1 MRDIIN
7 MHSRKSLYPNPQR
20 GIMIR
25 TELLNKKF
33 TIGKGKPP
41 IHAVQD
47 LTLHVSEG
55 EVFGFLGPNGAGKT
69 TTVRMLTSLIG
80 PTSGEAFIGDLQIGK
95 QDRQIRHEVGILT
108 ETPGMYE
115 RLSAEKNLTIFAN
128 LYDVPDVPKQVE
140 KFLTMLGLWGRRFD
154 EVGSFSK
161 GMRQKL
167 AIARAL
173 LHEPKVLF
181 LDEPTSG
188 LDPEAAKLVR
198 DFIEELKAEGRT
210 IFLCT
215 HNLDEAD
222 RLCDRIAIFKSKL
235 ITVDTP
241 ENLRKKL
248 FGRKVVFHLRT
259 LDQAWLDLVK
269 GQPYVQE
276 VQLVDNRL
284 VVSLSDPETDN
295 PELVRAL
302 VEAGADIQFVGELR
316 HSLEDIYLQTIQ
328 AEQA

>member
-1 MRDIIN
+1 
-7 MHSRKSLYPNPQR
+7 
-20 GIMIR
+20 MIR
-25 TELLNKKF
+25 TEQLSKYF
-33 TIGKGKPP
+33 TTRKGQQP
-41 IHAVQD
+41 IRAVQD
-47 LTLHVSEG
+47 LTLEVREG

-80 PTSGEAFIGDLQIGK
+80 PTAGRAFIGRWEIGK
-95 QDRQIRHEVGILT
+95 DDQNIRRTVGILT
-108 ETPGMYE
+108 ESPGMYE
-115 RLSAEKNLTIFAN
+115 RLSAERNLSIFAS
-128 LYDVPDVPKQVE
+128 LYDVPDVPGQVE
-140 KFLTMLGLWGRRFD
+140 KYLRMLGLWNRRFD

-173 LHEPKVLF
+173 LHEPQALF

-198 DFIEELKAEGRT
+198 DFIEELKSLGRT

-222 RLCDRIAIFKSKL
+222 RLCDRIGIFKSRL

-241 ENLRKKL
+241 ENLRTKL
-248 FGRKVVFHLRT
+248 YGRKVVFHLAEVNT
-259 LDQAWLDLVK
+259 AWPVALRAL
-269 GQPYVQE
+269 PFVQD
-276 VQLVDNRL
+276 VQSVDNRL
-284 VVSLSDPETDN
+284 VVSLVDPEGQN
-295 PELVRAL
+295 PLIIRRL
-302 VEAGADIQFVGELR
+302 VELGAEIQFVGELR

-328 AEQA
+328 GEGV